1 MVRVVL
7 VGERGEKLSLVLS
20 APSEEEE
27 CPLSMDKITQDGLG
41 FLETFSKSTG
51 SADWNQSATVFYR
64 QAPTLR
70 KLTMPCGHSFG
81 ALHLVYNFAL
91 NNMLC
96 PCCRSGVTTRLRL
109 SSLPGHLH
117 KALRDVTRAARECR
131 QREEEEENRL
141 VALHLSRQS
150 DWEQVESLGHALYD
164 IGDSDVVA
172 LLRVCAVEVDPRA
185 PIESNRAVPSIES
198 NRAVPPMDSNRA
210 TSAMDS
216 NRATSAGQAQQK
228 GASPLGGN
236 LYDIL
241 RPTLYDAEYMMVV
254 FQTGY
259 MELGAAESIMFD
271 VSKPGAAES
280 PTVSYTLPFAGRATN
295 DPHGAMQYVTGRGD
309 GYLRVI
315 PGSHGAFQVEEVEAN
330 AGVMIRVVW
339 YVGLDTLSMLYPE
352 CTDILGMGESLHPR

>member
-64 QAPTLR
+64 QAPTLK

-198 NRAVPPMDSNRA
+198 NRALPP
-210 TSAMDS
+210 MDS